1 MAARALTRRSSGP
14 HRLRAIGQ
22 GVASA
27 RVRTLLPPAFYE
39 RSPKIVGRNLL
50 GKLLV
55 RDFKGK
61 LLVGRITEV
70 EAYLGEADPAS
81 HAFGGRSAYNSVLF
95 GPAGHL
101 DVYLIYGLHYC
112 MNISCW
118 PDGRAGG
125 VLIRAIEPLEGID
138 TMVKLR
144 GAPAGSSARH
154 LTGGPGRVCQAL
166 GITRVKDHD
175 MDVTVP
181 GAAVQVMD
189 DGYPKFAIDV
199 TPRIGLTK
207 AADLKLRFL
216 VGKKVQKKPS

>member
-1 MAARALTRRSSGP
+1 
-14 HRLRAIGQ
+14 
-22 GVASA
+22 
-27 RVRTLLPPAFYE
+27 
-39 RSPKIVGRNLL
+39 
-50 GKLLV
+50 
-55 RDFKGK
+55 
-61 LLVGRITEV
+61 VGRITEI
-70 EAYLGEADPAS
+70 EAYLGEGDPAS
-81 HAFGGRSAYNSVLF
+81 HAYGGRSAYNSVLF

-101 DVYLIYGLHYC
+101 DVYLIYGLHDC

-138 TMVKLR
+138 MMVKLR
-144 GAPAGSSARH
+144 GAAAGSSARH
-154 LTGGPGRVCQAL
+154 LTGGPGRVCQVL

-175 MDVTVP
+175 MNVTVP

-207 AADLKLRFL
+207 AADWKLRFL
-216 VGKKVQKKPS
+216 VGKKVQKKALISEPSEAPIYPHRT